1 MHRILLRIILEKVD
15 QMRGGLVV
23 RIVLSIITLA
33 VFFAGS
39 LLFLAFGGNFNLLQQ
54 VVIVLVGMIIAFAA
68 LAIYWVTWAGR
79 KGMMG
84 WWRD

>member
-1 MHRILLRIILEKVD
+1 MI
-15 QMRGGLVV
+15 

-33 VFFAGS
+33 AFLSGS
-39 LLFLAFGGNFNLLQQ
+39 LLFLAFGGSFNLLQQ
-54 VVIVLVGMIIAFAA
+54 VVIVIVAMIIAFAA